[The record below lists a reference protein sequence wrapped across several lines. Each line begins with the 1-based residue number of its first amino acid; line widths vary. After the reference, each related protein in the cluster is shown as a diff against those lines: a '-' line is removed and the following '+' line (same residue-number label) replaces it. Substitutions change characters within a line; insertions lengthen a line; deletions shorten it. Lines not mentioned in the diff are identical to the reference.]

1 VAGVAT
7 YQTSTLTVGSHTIHA
22 NYGGDGNYAASN
34 NSLSQVVSGG
44 ATSHTSLG
52 TSGSPSTYGT
62 SVTFTATV
70 SGAGGTPT
78 GTVQFLDGSTP
89 LGSPVT
95 LVAGVATY
103 QTSTLRAGNNS
114 ITAVYSS
121 DSAYGASTS
130 SVVTQTVTAVAPTA
144 PLTVSGVGLDTAA
157 QISWKAPTS
166 DGGSPITSYI
176 VTSTPG
182 SKHCN
187 PVWTSGHA
195 LNCTVTGLTNYTPYT
210 FTVTAVTSPPL
221 GGTLTGPVSV
231 KSGNVVPRGGDT
243 YAPLTPTRIINTATG
258 LDCPGPTPTPLV
270 ANVGVN
276 FQVTGFGGVPT
287 GASAVTGVLSVS
299 HETTI
304 GFLAVMPVAANT
316 STTSTINFPAGDARS
331 TGVTVPLSSTG
342 RLGVLYGAASGTADF
357 TFDVTGYFVVGTS
370 FATYFALTPGRILDT
385 RTATGGHKSPAV
397 AGTAFAFQVTGL
409 AGTNVPSAAVAVTGT
424 LTVTG
429 QTKPGFLTL
438 GPELLGTPPTA
449 SLYFPV
455 NDNRATGLTIK
466 LSNGLNGAGQKTL
479 SVTYTSSTAG
489 ATANVIFDVTGFF
502 VPGTAGA
509 MYVPLTPY
517 RILDTRKKLGLPG
530 SLIAFRGVSFQVAG
544 KGGVPASAVAVTGT
558 LTVTNQKA
566 LGYLSLTKTATNSPK
581 TSTLNFP
588 KGDNRATGVTV
599 PLGGGKL
606 GIVYGASPS
615 TMTCDAIFDVTG
627 FFVQ

>member
-1 VAGVAT
+1 MRPEGCRPLLHYQPGGGPGARGGRDAAAQVSWLAPADNGGTTITLYTVTSAPLGKTCTAT
-7 YQTSTLTVGSHTIHA
+7 TLTC
-22 NYGGDGNYAASN
+22 
-34 NSLSQVVSGG
+34 
-44 ATSHTSLG
+44 
-52 TSGSPSTYGT
+52 
-62 SVTFTATV
+62 
-70 SGAGGTPT
+70 
-78 GTVQFLDGSTP
+78 
-89 LGSPVT
+89 
-95 LVAGVATY
+95 
-103 QTSTLRAGNNS
+103 
-114 ITAVYSS
+114 
-121 DSAYGASTS
+121 
-130 SVVTQTVTAVAPTA
+130 
-144 PLTVSGVGLDTAA
+144 
-157 QISWKAPTS
+157 K
-166 DGGSPITSYI
+166 
-176 VTSTPG
+176 
-182 SKHCN
+182 
-187 PVWTSGHA
+187 
-195 LNCTVTGLTNYTPYT
+195 VTGLVNYTPYT
-210 FTVTAVTSPPL
+210 FTVKATNT
-221 GGTLTGPVSV
+221 TGISLASAASA
-231 KSGNVVPRGGDT
+231 KVVPRNGAT
-243 YAPLTPTRIINTATG
+243 YVALTPNRIINTVTG
-258 LDCPGPTPTPLV
+258 LDCPGATPTPLT
-270 ANVGVN
+270 ANLGVN
-276 FQVTGFGGVPT
+276 FQVTGLNPSDPTINVPT

-299 HETTI
+299 NETTA
-304 GFLAVMPVAANT
+304 GFLALMPVAANV
-316 STTSTINFPAGDARS
+316 SLTSTINFPIGDARS

-342 RLGVLYGAASGTADF
+342 RLGVLYGAASGTAAF

-370 FATYFALTPGRILDT
+370 FATYFSLTPGRILDT

-438 GPELLGTPPTA
+438 GPELLGAPPTA

>member
-1 VAGVAT
+1 
-7 YQTSTLTVGSHTIHA
+7 
-22 NYGGDGNYAASN
+22 
-34 NSLSQVVSGG
+34 
-44 ATSHTSLG
+44 
-52 TSGSPSTYGT
+52 
-62 SVTFTATV
+62 
-70 SGAGGTPT
+70 
-78 GTVQFLDGSTP
+78 
-89 LGSPVT
+89 
-95 LVAGVATY
+95 
-103 QTSTLRAGNNS
+103 
-114 ITAVYSS
+114 
-121 DSAYGASTS
+121 
-130 SVVTQTVTAVAPTA
+130 
-144 PLTVSGVGLDTAA
+144 
-157 QISWKAPTS
+157 
-166 DGGSPITSYI
+166 
-176 VTSTPG
+176 VTSTP
-182 SKHCN
+182 STKHCN
-187 PVWTSGHA
+187 PVWTSGI
-195 LNCTVTGLTNYTPYT
+195 LTCKVTGLTNYTPYT
-210 FTVTAVTSPPL
+210 FTVTAVASVL
-221 GGTLTGPVSV
+221 GPASAASA
-231 KSGNVVPRGGDT
+231 KVVPRNGAT
-243 YAPLTPTRIINTATG
+243 YVALTPNRIINTVTG
-258 LDCPGPTPTPLV
+258 LDCPGATPTPLT
-270 ANVGVN
+270 ANLGVN
-276 FQVTGFGGVPT
+276 FQVTGLNPSDPTINVPT

-299 HETTI
+299 NETTA
-304 GFLAVMPVAANT
+304 GFLALMPVAANV
-316 STTSTINFPAGDARS
+316 SLTSTINFPIGDARS

-342 RLGVLYGAASGTADF
+342 GLGVLYGATSGTADF

-370 FATYFALTPGRILDT
+370 YATYFTLTPGRILDT

-438 GPELLGTPPTA
+438 GPELLGAPPTA